1 VLAFVP
7 GVTPAKWIGVWKQR
21 MPRTPID
28 ARPLP
33 QDAALDALR
42 SGEATVALVRLPFEN
57 DGLSVIPLYSERA
70 VVVAPRDH
78 AIAAFDEIGLSDL
91 AGESVL
97 EGMDAAVVDLV
108 AAGVGVAVMPQS
120 VARSL
125 SRKDVVARPITDG
138 TETRIA
144 LAWVADATTPLIEEF
159 AGIVRGRTANSS
171 RGR

>member
-1 VLAFVP
+1 M
-7 GVTPAKWIGVWKQR
+7 TPAKWVGVWKQR

-28 ARPLP
+28 VRPLP
-33 QDAALDALR
+33 HDAALEALR
-42 SGEATVALVRLPFEN
+42 SGDVTVALMRLPFDT

-78 AIAAFDEIGLSDL
+78 PIAAFDEIGLSDL
-91 AGESVL
+91 SGESVL
-97 EGMDAAVVDLV
+97 EGMDAAVIELV
-108 AAGVGVAVMPQS
+108 AAGVGVAIMPQS

-125 SRKDVVARPITDG
+125 SRKDVVATPITDG

-144 LAWVADATTPLIEEF
+144 LAWVADRTTPLIEEF

>member
-1 VLAFVP
+1 
-7 GVTPAKWIGVWKQR
+7 
-21 MPRTPID
+21 MPRSPIE

-33 QDAALDALR
+33 QDDALRALR
-42 SGEATVALVRLPFEN
+42 SGEAHVGLLRLPFDNE
-57 DGLSVIPLYSERA
+57 GLSVIPLYSERP

-78 AIAAFDEIGLSDL
+78 PIAAFDALTL
-91 AGESVL
+91 AELDGETVL
-97 EGMDAAVVDLV
+97 EGADASVVELV
-108 AAGVGVAVMPQS
+108 AANVGVAIMPQS

-125 SRKDVVARPITDG
+125 SRKDVVARPISDG

-144 LAWVADATTPLIEEF
+144 LAWVSDLTTPLVEEF